1 MRDPTR
7 WAIVLLAAAA
17 ALMAARALIR
27 PYVRAT
33 SLIVRTAGLERQHP
47 ALAAMQTDA
56 VAERPETVPSRFGP
70 LRATLYT
77 PKTHTEGALLLTP
90 GVNALG
96 IDEPRLV
103 TFARHLASSGFV
115 VLSPELP
122 DLSRYLVTAR
132 STDMLEDAAL
142 WFSNRTDLTRGHKVG
157 IAGISFAGGLS
168 MVAAGRPGLRG
179 RVGFVFSF
187 GGHANFQ
194 RVVRYLCSGVEPPA
208 PGIGNAPPV
217 PAPHDYGVAIVA
229 LDLAERLV
237 PANQVQ
243 PLKTGILTFLHASH
257 LALFDQK
264 KADQEFAEARA
275 MEAGIGEPGRT
286 FLRLVNQRD
295 TRQLGPM
302 LLPHVANLGDDP
314 ALSPDQSPAPDAPVF
329 LLHGVGDNVV
339 PAVETLRLAK
349 HLEPHTKVRVLLTQL
364 ISHAEVDRPA
374 TIPEVVALIRFWAG
388 MF

>member
-1 MRDPTR
+1 MRSPTR
-7 WAIVLLAAAA
+7 WVTILLVGAALLLAV
-17 ALMAARALIR
+17 RFVVR

-56 VAERPETVPSRFGP
+56 IAEKRETVPSRFGS
-70 LRATLYT
+70 LRAKLYT
-77 PKTHTEGALLLTP
+77 PTTHTEGALLLTP

-96 IDEPRLV
+96 VDEPRLV

-168 MVAAGRPGLRG
+168 MVAAGRPSLRG
-179 RVGFVFSF
+179 KLAFVFSF

-208 PGIGNAPPV
+208 PDVTGAPPV
-217 PAPHDYGVAIVA
+217 PPPHDYGVAIVA
-229 LDLAERLV
+229 LDLAGQLV
-237 PANQVQ
+237 PPEQVE
-243 PLKTGILTFLHASH
+243 PLRTGILTFLHASH
-257 LALFDQK
+257 LALFDRK
-264 KADQEFAEARA
+264 MAEEEFARARA
-275 MEAGIGEPGRT
+275 MEATLGEPGRT
-286 FLRLVNQRD
+286 FLHLVNQRD
-295 TRQLGPM
+295 VKTLGPT

-314 ALSPDQSPAPDAPVF
+314 ALSPDRSPAPDVPVF
-329 LLHGVGDNVV
+329 LLHGLEDNVV
-339 PAVETLRLAK
+339 PALETLRLAK
-349 HLEPHTKVRVLLTQL
+349 HLPPRTPVHVLLTPL

-374 TIPEVVALIRFWAG
+374 TTPEVLALVRFWAG